1 VLAGLNPSEIRDVI
15 PVIHAIRDAGVT
27 ILLIEHV
34 MQAVM
39 SLSDYTWVLNQG
51 AIIAEG
57 PRRMWS
63 PIPMSSKPISA
74 RAWRNA
80 SPSGRQPVLEV
91 SNLRSRIRCGRG
103 VARHRLVHQQGRDR
117 DAAGVQRRR
126 QDDVLSGNVSG
137 LMQPWSGSITFE
149 GQTDC
154 RVYAAGDCR
163 RGLIQ
168 VPEGRHVFP
177 NMTVRE
183 NLELGSYRRGKSN
196 RTRNIEH
203 VAEIFPRL
211 RERFSQNAGT
221 LSGGEQQMLAI
232 GRGMMAEPQL
242 LILDEPSIGLSP
254 LLVEEMFSPDQAAQ
268 HRRDLTI
275 LLVEQNVL
283 QSMEIAD
290 RAFVMENGEIKLS
303 GIPADLMDDPELQRS
318 YLGLA

>member
-1 VLAGLNPSEIRDVI
+1 VF
-15 PVIHAIRDAGVT
+15 
-27 ILLIEHV
+27 
-34 MQAVM
+34 
-39 SLSDYTWVLNQG
+39 
-51 AIIAEG
+51 
-57 PRRMWS
+57 
-63 PIPMSSKPISA
+63 
-74 RAWRNA
+74 
-80 SPSGRQPVLEV
+80 EV
-91 SNLRSRIRCGRG
+91 SNLRAGYGAVEVLRG
-103 VARHRLVHQQGRDR
+103 IDLSISKGEIVTLLGSN
-117 DAAGVQRRR
+117 GVGKTTFSA
-126 QDDVLSGNVSG
+126 VVSG
-137 LMQPWSGSITFE
+137 LMQPWSGSIIFE
-149 GQTDC
+149 GKPI
-154 RVYAAGDCR
+154 AGLAPQAIVDE
-163 RGLIQ
+163 GLIQ

-254 LLVEEMFSPDQAAQ
+254 LLVEEMFSLIKQLNTDG
-268 HRRDLTI
+268 LTI

-303 GIPADLMDDPELQRS
+303 GVPADLMDDPELQRS